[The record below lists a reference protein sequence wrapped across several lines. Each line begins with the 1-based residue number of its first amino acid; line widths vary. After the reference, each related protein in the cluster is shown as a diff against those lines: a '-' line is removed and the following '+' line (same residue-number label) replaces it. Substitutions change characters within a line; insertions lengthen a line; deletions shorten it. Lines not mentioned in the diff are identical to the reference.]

1 MSATALLERLST
13 ADVRLRVDGEHL
25 RVNAP
30 KGALTPELKAE
41 LLAHKPE
48 LLRILADQ
56 QLATVAAPVLLL
68 PADMG
73 GYCPTHRRWLSY
85 PEQRA
90 GACTWCRTGLPLYP
104 AQPDHLLPRPLAC
117 LGCGAELLPERI
129 YRCLPCVE
137 QAALAIVAMVECE
150 QAGLEVS
157 T

>member
-1 MSATALLERLST
+1 MSAATLLERLGA

-25 RVNAP
+25 RVSAP
-30 KGALTPELKAE
+30 RGTLTPELKAE

-56 QLATVAAPVLLL
+56 QLATVAAPPLLL

-85 PEQRA
+85 PEQQAER
-90 GACTWCRTGLPLYP
+90 CSWCEQGLPLYP
-104 AQPDHLLPRPLAC
+104 AQPDHLLPRPQAC

-129 YRCLPCVE
+129 YRCLPCTEAAARAVMAVVE
-137 QAALAIVAMVECE
+137 VQRG
-150 QAGLEVS
+150 GLEGRR
-157 T
+157 